1 MLPKGSVAFYN
12 FSSVGQNFVDNFA
25 SGADY
30 VDAVIPYL
38 TFING
43 DTAFAVADN
52 RLVIYSGDQRPKST
66 ADVSLEEE
74 IQSIFYNENL
84 HRSGI
89 PRHNR
94 CRKTIA
100 WISIILRNRSH
111 LPVL

>member
-1 MLPKGSVAFYN
+1 MLPKAVLRFYN

-74 IQSIFYNENL
+74 IQSSFL
-84 HRSGI
+84 Q
-89 PRHNR
+89 
-94 CRKTIA
+94 
-100 WISIILRNRSH
+100 
-111 LPVL
+111 